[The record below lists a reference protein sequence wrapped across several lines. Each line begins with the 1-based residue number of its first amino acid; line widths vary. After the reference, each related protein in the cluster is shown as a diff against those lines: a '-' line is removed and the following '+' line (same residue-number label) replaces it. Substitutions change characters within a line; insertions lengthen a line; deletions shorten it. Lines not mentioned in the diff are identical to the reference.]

1 MPSLCAR
8 IFARFALGCV
18 YALLQY
24 RRAVRPA
31 IPLHDPGRRK
41 AARGAR
47 DRGPRRVFRG
57 PCPRQT
63 GKTTTL
69 RALARQLTAAG
80 TYTAL
85 HFSCETAEAAGDDYE
100 AAQRAILESI
110 SRNADNDLPAELQ
123 PPLPWPDADSSS
135 LLANGLRAWARVS
148 GRPLVLFFD
157 EIDAVRGQ
165 GLISVLRQLR
175 DIYVA
180 RPDNAPWSVALCGLR
195 DVRDYKAKSGG
206 DPSRLGSASPFN
218 IKVESLRLGDFSR
231 DEMVALYQQHSQE
244 SGQTFT
250 EDSLTRAFELTR
262 GQPWLSNALAR
273 EIVNK
278 MKVPASKAI
287 TAEHVDTAK
296 ERLILARATHLDSL
310 VDKLHQARVRSIIE
324 PLIAGTT
331 IQATSY
337 NDDVSYV
344 RDLGFIAFGR
354 IIEISN
360 PIYREVIARVLT
372 ESVEQHVEPDS
383 RPFVGPEGRLDMDK
397 LLRAFADFWR
407 EQGEVLS
414 GNLVYHEVA
423 PQLVLMAFLQRI
435 VNGGG
440 FIDREYGLGRYRI
453 DLLVRWPYTD
463 SDGQRQWQREA
474 MELKVWRDKKPD
486 PVRQGLSQLD
496 EYLQRLQLGHGYLII
511 FDRRSDRHVDRHM
524 GDSAE
529 EPPIA
534 IEQTTSPDGRS
545 VTLLRV

>member
-1 MPSLCAR
+1 M
-8 IFARFALGCV
+8 RFFNTA
-18 YALLQY
+18 
-24 RRAVRPA
+24 
-31 IPLHDPGRRK
+31 
-41 AARGAR
+41 
-47 DRGPRRVFRG
+47 G
-57 PCPRQT
+57 PCDPRFHYMIPAAERLPEAPEIVAQGGYFVVHAPRQT